1 MVIKNRLLLI
11 DGNNL
16 VHRAYHALPP
26 LTVRKT
32 GEVVN
37 AVYGFASML
46 IKVLNDQKPT
56 HYAMAFDKKGPT
68 FRHAMY
74 DAYKAQRP
82 KMAEDLSPQISRVR
96 ELVEQFNIPI
106 FEAEGYE
113 ADDVLGTLAK
123 QAAGEGVETVIL
135 TGDADTMQL
144 VEPGVGVLYPKARQ
158 GFSDTSLFDSEAVK
172 EKYGVGPE
180 HITDL
185 KAMVGDPS
193 DNIPGVH
200 GIGQKTAAKLIE
212 RFGGIDDIY
221 EHLEEVEPARVR
233 EKLKEGENLARQS
246 KELATIVLDVPVR
259 IDLDKARVTTYDRD
273 RVAAMFRELEFFTLL
288 NRLPEIAGETQSV
301 SPVAGI
307 KKKYSVI
314 TSLDELQKIAGAL
327 RGPFAFDILN
337 DGQNPMTATPVGLA
351 LSLTSGEAY
360 YIPLNHSG
368 LDAAG
373 QLPSDEVIKY
383 LNSAFSMD
391 HVEKTTHNA
400 GFVLTVLEEAGFNI
414 SGIIFDTALAAH
426 LLGEASLELKSL
438 VFSKLG
444 LEMPTLQTG
453 SGAKK
458 VTPAS
463 LEINSVTDYAC
474 SDADFTGRLSLILGQ
489 ELREQ
494 KLWSLFKEVELPLVK
509 VLVGMQRVGVMLD
522 TASLAGISERLGERL
537 KAIEAEIYRLVGHE
551 FNINSPRQLG
561 PVLFEELGLNTDK
574 RKGGYSTE
582 ASVLESLR
590 QAHPVVEYVLEYRQ
604 LSKLKST
611 YIDSLPLLINSRTG
625 RIHTSFNQTRTST
638 GRLSS
643 SDPNLQNIP
652 VRGEL
657 GREIRCAFI
666 ARPGSV
672 LFSGDYSQID
682 LRALAHLSRD
692 PLLISTFERG
702 EDVHMA
708 TAMQLFGLPA
718 DKITADMRRFAKTV
732 NFGVIYGMSGYGLEQ
747 ATEFSRQEAERFI
760 EEYFRRY
767 PGVRNYLDR
776 TKEEVRRHGFA
787 QTVLGRRRYI
797 PEINSPNRIIR
808 EAGERMA
815 INMPVQGT
823 SADIIKIAMLRL
835 DEEITRRDLNSRML
849 LQVHDELI
857 FEVPEDEI
865 TIMQMIVPE
874 IMAGALQLSV
884 PIRVDVKM
892 GTSWGEME

>member
-1 MVIKNRLLLI
+1 VVIKSRLLLI

-56 HYAMAFDKKGPT
+56 HYAVAFDKKGPT

-96 ELVEQFNIPI
+96 DLVEQFNIPI

-123 QAAGEGVETVIL
+123 QAGEQGVETMIL

-144 VEPGVGVLYPKARQ
+144 VEPGVGVLYPRARQ
-158 GFSDTSLFDSEAVK
+158 GFSDTSLFDATAVMD
-172 EKYGVGPE
+172 KYGVGPE
-180 HITDL
+180 HIADL

-200 GIGQKTAAKLIE
+200 GIGQKTAVKLID
-212 RFGGIDDIY
+212 RFGGIDEIY
-221 EHLEEVEPARVR
+221 EHLEEVEPPRVR
-233 EKLKEGENLARQS
+233 ELLREGETLARQS

-259 IDLDKARVTTYDRD
+259 LDLDRARATTYDRD
-273 RVAAMFRELEFFTLL
+273 KVAAMFREFEFFTLL
-288 NRLPEIAGETQSV
+288 DRLPEIAGEPNSV
-301 SPVAGI
+301 SLGSDV
-307 KKKYSVI
+307 KKKYSVV
-314 TSLDELQKIAGAL
+314 TSLGELQKIAL
-327 RGPFAFDILN
+327 IMQGPFAFDILC
-337 DGQNPMTATPVGLA
+337 DGQNPMIATPVGLS
-351 LSLTSGEAY
+351 LSPASGEAY
-360 YIPLNHSG
+360 YIPLNHNG
-368 LDAAG
+368 LDAAA
-373 QLPSDEVIKY
+373 QLSSAEVIKI
-383 LNSAFSMD
+383 LGPVFCAANI
-391 HVEKTTHNA
+391 EKTTHGA
-400 GFVLTVLEEAGFNI
+400 GFVLTVLEEAGFEIN
-414 SGIIFDTALAAH
+414 GLNFDTALAAH

-438 VFSKLG
+438 VFGKLG
-444 LEMPTLQTG
+444 LELPSLPLGT
-453 SGAKK
+453 GAKK
-458 VTPAS
+458 ITAAS
-463 LEINSVTDYAC
+463 LGIAAAADYAC
-474 SDADFTGRLSLILGQ
+474 NAVDCTGRLGAILGQ
-489 ELREQ
+489 ELRAQ
-494 KLWSLFKEVELPLVK
+494 KLWPLFEEVELPLVG
-509 VLVGMQRVGVMLD
+509 VLVSMQRAGIMLD
-522 TASLAGISERLGERL
+522 TISLADMSGRLGERL
-537 KAIEAEIYRLVGHE
+537 KAIEAEIFKLIGHE

-561 PVLFEELGLNTDK
+561 PVLFEELGLKTDK
-574 RKGGYSTE
+574 KKGGYSTE

-590 QAHPVVEYVLEYRQ
+590 QAHPVVDYVLEYRQ

-611 YIDSLPLLINSRTG
+611 YLDSLPLLINPRTG
-625 RIHTSFNQTRTST
+625 RVHTSFNQTRTST

-657 GREIRCAFI
+657 GREIRCAFV

-672 LFSGDYSQID
+672 LLSGDYSQID
-682 LRALAHLSRD
+682 LRALAHLSQD

-702 EDVHMA
+702 EDVHAA

-718 DKITADMRRFAKTV
+718 EKITADMRRFAKTV

-760 EEYFRRY
+760 EEYFLRY
-767 PGVRNYLDR
+767 PGVRDYLDR
-776 TKEEVRRHGFA
+776 TKQEVRRNGFV

-835 DEEITRRDLNSRML
+835 EEEIAGRELKSRML

-857 FEVPEDEI
+857 FEVPEAEI
-865 TIMQMIVPE
+865 AAMRVIVPQ
-874 IMAGALQLSV
+874 IMAGALQLRV
-884 PIRVDVKM
+884 PIRVDIKM
-892 GTSWGEME
+892 GTRWGDME